1 MVLRNLLGFWS
12 SAATAVVPWAML
24 LLLLLQ
30 PLPVA
35 ADCEC
40 GYSTTTSGS
49 SDLVFADLLESDFT
63 RVDYF
68 GDGYKGSRRWARQ
81 AFTKSAGAARGP
93 FGEAYVT
100 GNAMSDI
107 SATATTKNRKSSS
120 DNNNDSGAGA
130 GLELLVGGKVV
141 DGMVQNAEVATT
153 ELDYFYGTYRVG
165 LKVTDVPGTCTAF
178 FWYFNDTQEID
189 IEFLSHEFNHANQSY
204 PVNLVLQTAQSRA
217 AGYDASG
224 SGTGTFQ
231 KHDLPFDPTAGFHEY
246 RFDFLADRVVFYADG
261 AVLATMTGGE
271 DGGGGSGGIPSRGG
285 NLLLSHWSN
294 GNPGWSA
301 GPPAADARSVVSYV
315 KAYFNS
321 SDAAH
326 GGEARSRCE
335 KAPAGGNRVCK
346 IPEGNRGFFFSE
358 PGSGDGQGSGTG
370 ANGQGNGG
378 GDGHHSAAGLPVATA
393 GRLVPLVLTVALGAT
408 IWIAGQ

>member
-1 MVLRNLLGFWS
+1 MVFRNLLELWP
-12 SAATAVVPWAML
+12 SAATTVVSWMML
-24 LLLLLQ
+24 LLLLR
-30 PLPVA
+30 PVPVA

-40 GYSTTTSGS
+40 GYSTTTTGGA

-68 GDGYKGSRRWARQ
+68 GDGYNGSRRWARQ
-81 AFTKSAGAARGP
+81 AFTKSAGVARGP

-107 SATATTKNRKSSS
+107 STTKTMKNSKASS
-120 DNNNDSGAGA
+120 NNDKGAGA

-153 ELDYFYGTYRVG
+153 ELDYFHGTYRVG

-204 PVNLVLQTAQSRA
+204 PVNLVLQSAQSQA
-217 AGYDASG
+217 AGYDASR

-246 RFDFLADRVVFYADG
+246 RFDFLADRVIFYADG
-261 AVLATMTGGE
+261 TLLAIMAG
-271 DGGGGSGGIPSRGG
+271 DGGIPSRGG

-321 SDAAH
+321 SDDAR
-326 GGEARSRCE
+326 GREAQSRCE

-346 IPEGNRGFFFSE
+346 IPEGNRGSFFLIR
-358 PGSGDGQGSGTG
+358 DR
-370 ANGQGNGG
+370 
-378 GDGHHSAAGLPVATA
+378 AGVVMA
-393 GRLVPLVLTVALGAT
+393 GEVMALVLTARA
-408 IWIAGQ
+408 IAEEMDTTVQRVLRRRQEG